1 MKRVA
6 EFQVTMK
13 LVPFEARSSEALQ
26 DAADRALATLT
37 SKARTIAVGPVAG
50 VHLRDGLV
58 EVEFTV
64 EAPSASD
71 VYPKLAE
78 VINVLG
84 DAGFDF
90 LESSEVRSDRELQ
103 LQPA

>member
-6 EFQVTMK
+6 EFQVTMR
-13 LVPFEARSSEALQ
+13 LVPFEARSAEALQ
-26 DAADRALATLT
+26 DSADRALAALA
-37 SKARTIAVGPVAG
+37 SKARAIALGPVAG
-50 VHLRDGLV
+50 AHLRDGVV

-78 VINVLG
+78 VIRVLG

-90 LESSEVRSDRELQ
+90 LESSEVRSGHEQQ